1 LHSSGTSFR
10 DYWLARSSSDDPLRI
25 AAAGDIHVGTGSW
38 RDVLTSFARL
48 PETADVLLLA
58 GDLTETGH
66 PVEAELLADAMSGVR
81 IPKVAVLGNH
91 DYHQDRQ
98 AEIATAL
105 EQSGV
110 AVLEGDVSE
119 LTVRDTRVG
128 IAGVKG
134 FGGGFPRAMLF
145 EFGEPEMKAFVRHTR
160 ASAATLES
168 ALGRLDSDVRIAL
181 LHYSP
186 VEQTLVPDSI
196 GMYPFLGSYF
206 FGEVVDRCGV
216 DLVVHG
222 HAHDGSEKGKT
233 PGGIPVRNAAMQVTG
248 RPYVVYCIPGVE

>member
-1 LHSSGTSFR
+1 V
-10 DYWLARSSSDDPLRI
+10 LASCAQLSES
-25 AAAGDIHVGTGSW
+25 
-38 RDVLTSFARL
+38 
-48 PETADVLLLA
+48 ADLLLLA

-66 PVEAELLADAMSGVR
+66 PAEAALLAEGLSGVR

-98 AEIATAL
+98 AEITAVL

-110 AVLEGDVSE
+110 SVLEGDVE
-119 LTVRDTRVG
+119 EVTVRNTRVG

-160 ASAATLES
+160 SSAAMLES
-168 ALGRLDSDVRIAL
+168 ALGRLDTDVRIAL

-186 VEQTLVPDSI
+186 IEQTLVPDSI
-196 GMYPFLGSYF
+196 GMYPFLGSYL
-206 FGEVVDRCGV
+206 FGEVVDRSEV
-216 DLVVHG
+216 DLVIHG
-222 HAHDGSEKGKT
+222 HAHDGSEKGTT

-248 RPYVVYCIPGVE
+248 RPYVVYSIPGVE

>member
-1 LHSSGTSFR
+1 
-10 DYWLARSSSDDPLRI
+10 
-25 AAAGDIHVGTGSW
+25 
-38 RDVLTSFARL
+38 
-48 PETADVLLLA
+48 
-58 GDLTETGH
+58 
-66 PVEAELLADAMSGVR
+66 MSGVS

-98 AEIATAL
+98 DEIAAVL
-105 EQSGV
+105 GQSSIS
-110 AVLEGDVSE
+110 VLEGDVAE
-119 LTVRDTRVG
+119 LTIRETRVG

-160 ASAATLES
+160 SSAANLES

-186 VEQTLVPDSI
+186 IEQTLVPDSV

-222 HAHDGSEKGKT
+222 HAHDGSEKGTT
-233 PGGIPVRNAAMQVTG
+233 PGGIPVRNAAMQVT
-248 RPYVVYCIPGVE
+248 RSPYVVYSIPGVE